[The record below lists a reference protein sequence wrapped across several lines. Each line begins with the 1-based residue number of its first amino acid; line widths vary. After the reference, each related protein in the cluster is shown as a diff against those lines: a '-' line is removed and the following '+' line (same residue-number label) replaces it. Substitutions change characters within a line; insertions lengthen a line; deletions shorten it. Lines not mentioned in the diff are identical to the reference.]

1 LFFGGLVDELTM
13 RQRVATARVGRLAT
27 VRPDGR
33 PHVVVCCF
41 VLAGPTA
48 YSVVDDKPKTT
59 TRLQR
64 LRNVESHPAVSL
76 LVDHYDDDW
85 STLWWVRLD
94 GIGRILVEGDD
105 RDHAVVLLV
114 EKYPQY
120 QASRPDGPVLA
131 LDITDWRAWP

>member
-1 LFFGGLVDELTM
+1 M
-13 RQRVATARVGRLAT
+13 RQRVAAARVGRLAT
-27 VRPDGR
+27 TRPDGR

-41 VLAGPTA
+41 ALDGEAV

-64 LRNVESHPAVSL
+64 LRNVEANPSASL

-94 GIGRILVEGDD
+94 GTARIVTGGSDYHD
-105 RDHAVVLLV
+105 AIDLLV
-114 EKYPQY
+114 EKYTQY
-120 QASRPDGPVLA
+120 RARRPVGPVLA
-131 LDITDWRAWP
+131 LEITTWRAWP